1 MEIDKHLSHSLY
13 ITMNSRINNYQ
24 LQVGIGRF
32 PVKTSHNVRYFT
44 IFLAIWNYFSSFV
57 AEFATI

>member
-32 PVKTSHNVRYFT
+32 SAKTSHNVRYFT
-44 IFLAIWNYFSSFV
+44 KFFGDLELF
-57 AEFATI
+57 

>member
-13 ITMNSRINNYQ
+13 ITMNSCINNYQ

-32 PVKTSHNVRYFT
+32 AVKTSHNVRYFT
-44 IFLAIWNYFSSFV
+44 KFFGDLELF
-57 AEFATI
+57 